1 MVKYLLVFAGGSE
14 LSQRRYGDGGVRPPV
29 REGKKQVSSFREIED
44 AAEWMTHRR
53 PDGQR
58 CENNSRKLGS
68 SYARLAMV

>member
-1 MVKYLLVFAGGSE
+1 MKYLLVFAGGSE

-53 PDGQR
+53 QDGQR
-58 CENNSRKLGS
+58 CENNSWRLGYS
-68 SYARLAMV
+68 